1 MGVRSEVE
9 RIVRESW
16 RETREENVTFMA
28 GSIAYYAFVSMLPLL
43 LFALV
48 VLSVVGNETFTASLA
63 ETTEPFLTPYARG
76 LVVESLDI
84 ATAQTGVSVVGV
96 LTLLWGISK
105 IFRGLDVA
113 FSKIYGT
120 ESNKTLLRQF
130 ENAVVVFTALTVAI
144 VAFVAVGVVAA
155 LVPDLPYPPAL
166 NSLFLVVGLAVA
178 FFPIYYVFPDVD
190 VTPRQVLPGTL
201 VAAVGWAALE
211 AGFQGYVTYAA
222 RYEAVY
228 GTLGS
233 AFLLLIWLYFSSL
246 VLLFGGVVN
255 AVLARQTGDEH
266 ALGDAALEDA
276 VRRAGPDEASSERGH
291 RAASASDRP
300 DGEVGRASATGGP
313 VVAESVE
320 RARSDG
326 ELARVYDELDADR
339 RRLRE
344 EVQRLE
350 TQNARLRRVNDALTR
365 RLARRRRSVVA
376 QAKRWL
382 FDR

>member
-1 MGVRSEVE
+1 ME

-291 RAASASDRP
+291 RAAARP
-300 DGEVGRASATGGP
+300 TGRTAK
-313 VVAESVE
+313 
-320 RARSDG
+320 SDG
-326 ELARVYDELDADR
+326 PAPRADPSSPNR
-339 RRLRE
+339 S
-344 EVQRLE
+344 
-350 TQNARLRRVNDALTR
+350 NARAPTGNSRGSTTNSTPTVGDS
-365 RLARRRRSVVA
+365 ARRFSVWRPRTHGSA
-376 QAKRWL
+376 E
-382 FDR
+382 